1 MRWVW
6 GEGKQPPPTWLPL
19 ANDVPSPGPGPT
31 VFPLETATV
40 HLQLSQLDVAED
52 IGVCGGGG
60 HGVTWVSRDSRWHP
74 HGGHSHFTMPSLQQ
88 LPAQPLLPESSRSPS
103 HNKRNGGLSHL
114 HTLAFAVP
122 SARMPLLRRCCHTSA
137 HPPKNICEMSVPSK
151 PLTGKTDAASALT
164 ALAGTYTCSAPL
176 SLALNTRLMLCL
188 SPVPNTSPPTMM
200 S

>member
-1 MRWVW
+1 MSV
-6 GEGKQPPPTWLPL
+6 GEVGTALPGCPGT
-19 ANDVPSPGPGPT
+19 AGGIHTAATHTSPCPAYSSSP
-31 VFPLETATV
+31 
-40 HLQLSQLDVAED
+40 SQL
-52 IGVCGGGG
+52 
-60 HGVTWVSRDSRWHP
+60 
-74 HGGHSHFTMPSLQQ
+74 
-88 LPAQPLLPESSRSPS
+88 LLPESSRSPS

-137 HPPKNICEMSVPSK
+137 HPPKNIFEMSVPSK

-188 SPVPNTSPPTMM
+188 SPVPNTSPQL
-200 S
+200 